1 MRTLIMFL
9 CRAADGL
16 GAGGLAPRGGGLA
29 PGVCVPRPG
38 CPQLPALLA
47 RAARGRAGG
56 RGPGHRAQPR
66 HQGRAGGL
74 PPARQ
79 PRQGVRPDAMLEMRL
94 HFTNVCAQVLLQTAG
109 QVNHPIMII
118 NNLILRYIYI
128 SKYRSYIMLE
138 RKYIYS
144 ITANVKYQTSI
155 HTLIYLLSNI
165 STFDIYTV

>member
-1 MRTLIMFL
+1 MYLLCPRRPLTWLASPDSPPRTRPWPWRTSPSWWSWATSVTWRTGEVVIIKTIL

-38 CPQLPALLA
+38 GPQLPAVLA
-47 RAARGRAGG
+47 RAARGRVGG

-79 PRQGVRPDAMLEMRL
+79 PRQGVRRDAGDE
-94 HFTNVCAQVLLQTAG
+94 
-109 QVNHPIMII
+109 
-118 NNLILRYIYI
+118 
-128 SKYRSYIMLE
+128 
-138 RKYIYS
+138 
-144 ITANVKYQTSI
+144 TS
-155 HTLIYLLSNI
+155 LY
-165 STFDIYTV
+165 